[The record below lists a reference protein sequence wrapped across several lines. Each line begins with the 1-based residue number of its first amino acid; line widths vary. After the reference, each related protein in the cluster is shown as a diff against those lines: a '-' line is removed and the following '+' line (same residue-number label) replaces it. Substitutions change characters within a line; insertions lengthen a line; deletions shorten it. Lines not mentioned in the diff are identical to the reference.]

1 MTTVSRIA
9 DSPMYAHLWGT
20 EELRSHFSEEGRLE
34 AWLEILAALAEAQ
47 AANDV
52 IPARAAAQIRSKAKV
67 ELLDLEYIAGE
78 TRRTS
83 HSTLGLIRALSR
95 ILPPDAAQFVYYG
108 ATVQD
113 VTDTWMALTMKR
125 MGGIAWQ
132 QLRAIEQSI
141 LDLAVKHRTT
151 PMAGRTHGQIGSIIT
166 FGFKLASWADEIRRH
181 IHRLADGR
189 NRWLVGQLA
198 GSVGTLGFLGQ
209 SGLAVRAD
217 FCNLLGLSDPGMSW
231 TTSRD
236 RIAEFSLVQAMIA
249 TTMARIGDEVYELQR
264 PELAEVGEAAATDAV
279 GSITMP
285 HKQNP
290 EGSEHL
296 VTLGRMVRSQASLL
310 LDSSVQSHERD
321 GRGWKVEWVAFPEVC
336 LLTASSLR
344 IADDLIRGLTVE
356 ADSMKRNL
364 EHTRGYWASESA
376 LVALSRD
383 LGEHRAHQLL
393 YEALRQGRQGGVDF
407 KEAVLSH
414 PELSEHLDGGK
425 IDQLLR
431 EPDTASAPMMVDE
444 VVARAHAER
453 NEEAEQWP

>member
-1 MTTVSRIA
+1 MSRIA
-9 DSPMYAHLWGT
+9 DSLMYAHLWGT
-20 EELRSHFSEEGRLE
+20 EELRAHFSEEGRLE
-34 AWLEILAALAEAQ
+34 AWLEILAALADAQ
-47 AANDV
+47 AANAV
-52 IPARAAAQIRSKAKV
+52 IPAEAAAQIRSKAKV
-67 ELLDLEYIAGE
+67 ELLDLEYAAAE
-78 TRRTS
+78 TRQTS
-83 HSTLGLIRALSR
+83 HSTLGLIRALER
-95 ILPPDAAQFVYYG
+95 VLPPDVAQFVYYG

-113 VTDTWMALTMKR
+113 VTDTWMALTMKTV
-125 MGGIAWQ
+125 GGIAWR
-132 QLRAIEQSI
+132 QLRSIEKNI
-141 LDLAVKHRTT
+141 LDLAVLHRTT
-151 PMAGRTHGQIGSIIT
+151 PMAGRTHGQIGSVIT
-166 FGFKLASWADEIRRH
+166 LGFKLASWADEIRRH

-189 NRWLVGQLA
+189 SRWLVGQLA

-217 FCNLLGLSDPGMSW
+217 FCNRLGLFDPGMSW

-236 RIAEFSLVQAMIA
+236 RVAEFSLVLAMIA

-264 PELAEVGEAAATDAV
+264 PELAELGESAGVTAV

-296 VTLGRMVRSQASLL
+296 VTLGRVVRSQASLL

-336 LLTASSLR
+336 LLTAASLR
-344 IADDLIRGLTVE
+344 VADELIRGLTVDV
-356 ADSMKRNL
+356 DSMKRNL

-383 LGEHRAHQLL
+383 LGKHRAHQLL
-393 YEALRQGRQGGVDF
+393 YEALRQGLPGDVEF
-407 KEAVLSH
+407 KEAVLAH
-414 PELSEHLDGGK
+414 PELSQHLDAGK

-431 EPDTASAPMMVDE
+431 EPDMASAPVMVDA
-444 VVARAHAER
+444 VVARAEAER
-453 NEEAEQWP
+453 REEAEQWS